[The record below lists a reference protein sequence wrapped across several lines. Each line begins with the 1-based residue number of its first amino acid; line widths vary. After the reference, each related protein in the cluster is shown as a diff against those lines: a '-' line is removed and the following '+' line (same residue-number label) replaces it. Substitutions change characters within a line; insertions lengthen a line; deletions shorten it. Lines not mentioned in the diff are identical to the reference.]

1 MVTLRTFTPLLLSAA
16 FASPYLAAQTTS
28 WAPTATQGV
37 TSLVSAVD
45 LGHANVPGLLTVR
58 LGLQLQNQ
66 SALQR
71 YIQSINDP
79 ASSLYGQSLT
89 PSQFAAQYAPN
100 AAQVQAVV
108 TYLESLGFTGIE
120 VESNN
125 LLISAQ
131 GSVAQVEQAFHT
143 NLEQYSQNGQLVFA
157 NTTPAMVPA
166 SLGGTVAAVLG
177 LTNAS
182 KMTTPLQLKTNAT
195 LPSLPVAAPNYP
207 ASYTPQQYW
216 QAYAATGVNSGAN
229 TPIAIFAEGDLTG
242 VVQDL
247 RTAEAAFHLTQVPV
261 TVVPVGVASPDTSG
275 ADEWDLDS
283 QYSTG
288 MAQSVRAL
296 YFYDATSLTDSDLA
310 LAFSRFATDKK
321 ALIGNASFGECE
333 LFPYID
339 GSMLVDD
346 EVFAEA
352 AAQGQTVFASAGD
365 TGGFCPVG
373 PAGVNG
379 VPAGTPMV
387 NYPAASPYVTAVGGT
402 TLLTNTDGSYDLELA
417 WYAGGGGISQ
427 FESSPYWQVAANVP
441 SGTAGSRGVPDIAMV
456 ADPESGAV
464 VYVNGAPEVVGGT
477 SLSSPLSVGV
487 WARILTRNPKA
498 GFAPVRLYGLYDGA
512 TTPGTYPKGGFHD
525 IILGENNPYPAT
537 PGYDYTTGLG
547 TLWVSQLSQALAH

>member
-1 MVTLRTFTPLLLSAA
+1 
-16 FASPYLAAQTTS
+16 
-28 WAPTATQGV
+28 
-37 TSLVSAVD
+37 
-45 LGHANVPGLLTVR
+45 
-58 LGLQLQNQ
+58 
-66 SALQR
+66 
-71 YIQSINDP
+71 
-79 ASSLYGQSLT
+79 
-89 PSQFAAQYAPN
+89 
-100 AAQVQAVV
+100 
-108 TYLESLGFTGIE
+108 
-120 VESNN
+120 
-125 LLISAQ
+125 
-131 GSVAQVEQAFHT
+131 
-143 NLEQYSQNGQLVFA
+143 
-157 NTTPAMVPA
+157 
-166 SLGGTVAAVLG
+166 
-177 LTNAS
+177 
-182 KMTTPLQLKTNAT
+182 MTTPLQLKTNAT

>member
-1 MVTLRTFTPLLLSAA
+1 MVALRMFAPLLLSAA
-16 FASPYLAAQTTS
+16 FASPYVVAQNTS

-37 TSLVSAVD
+37 TSLISVVD

-58 LGLQLQNQ
+58 LGLKLQNNA
-66 SALQR
+66 ALDS
-71 YIQSINDP
+71 YIRSINDP
-79 ASSLYGQSLT
+79 ANSLFGQSLT
-89 PSQFAAQYAPN
+89 PSQFAAQYAPS

-108 TYLESLGFTGIE
+108 TYLQSLGFTGIE
-120 VESNN
+120 VEPNN

-131 GSVAQVEQAFHT
+131 GSVAQVEEAFHT

-177 LTNAS
+177 LTDAS

-216 QAYAATGVNSGAN
+216 QAYSANSVNSGAN

-242 VVQDL
+242 VLKDL

-261 TVVPVGVASPDTSG
+261 TVVPLGVASPDTSG

-283 QYSTG
+283 QYTTG
-288 MAQSVRAL
+288 MAQSVKAL

-333 LFPYID
+333 AFPYID

-352 AAQGQTVFASAGD
+352 AAQGQTVFASSGD

-373 PAGVNG
+373 VGTNG
-379 VPAGTPMV
+379 VPAGAPFV
-387 NYPAASPYVTAVGGT
+387 QYPAASPYVTAVGGT
-402 TLLTNTDGSYDLELA
+402 TLLTNSDGSYNTEIA

-427 FESSPYWQVAANVP
+427 FETSPYWQGTAKVP
-441 SGTAGSRGVPDIAMV
+441 SATASERGVPDIAMV

-477 SLSSPLSVGV
+477 SLSSPLAVGV

>member
-37 TSLVSAVD
+37 TSLVSATD
-45 LGHANVPGLLTVR
+45 LGHANVPGLLTIR
-58 LGLQLQNQ
+58 LGLKLQNKA
-66 SALQR
+66 ALDS
-71 YIQSINDP
+71 YIQNINNP
-79 ASSLYGQSLT
+79 GSPLYGQSL
-89 PSQFAAQYAPN
+89 SAAQFAAQYTPS

-108 TYLESLGFTGIE
+108 TYLQSLGFTGIG
-120 VESNN
+120 VEPNN

-131 GSVAQVEQAFHT
+131 GSVAQVEEAFHT

-177 LTNAS
+177 LTDAS

-195 LPSLPVAAPNYP
+195 IPSLPVAAPNYP

-216 QAYAATGVNSGAN
+216 QAYSATGVNSGAN

-242 VVQDL
+242 VLKDL
-247 RTAEAAFHLTQVPV
+247 RTAEAAFHLPQVPV
-261 TVVPVGVASPDTSG
+261 TVVHTGLASTDTSG

-283 QYSTG
+283 QYTTG
-288 MAQSVRAL
+288 MAQTVKAL

-321 ALIGNASFGECE
+321 ALVGNASFGECE
-333 LFPYID
+333 AFPYID

-346 EVFAEA
+346 EIFAEA
-352 AAQGQTVFASAGD
+352 AAQGQTVFASSGD

-373 PAGVNG
+373 VGTNG
-379 VPAGTPMV
+379 VPAGAPFV
-387 NYPAASPYVTAVGGT
+387 QYPAASPYVNAVGGT
-402 TLLTNTDGSYDLELA
+402 TLLTNSNGSYNNEIA

-427 FESSPYWQVAANVP
+427 FETSPYWQVAAKVP
-441 SGTAGSRGVPDIAMV
+441 SAAAGERGVPDIAMV

-464 VYVNGAPEVVGGT
+464 VYVNGAPLVVGGT
-477 SLSSPLSVGV
+477 SLSSPLAVGV

-525 IILGENNPYPAT
+525 IILGENNPYPAA

-547 TLWVSQLSQALAH
+547 TLWVSQLSAALAH